1 MVLKGHEHVLLIG
14 GTFIIVLICVLVKSF
29 YLKGGFL
36 VGSTKFSPFGLCVKK
51 RLLDLGMTQ
60 KELEEEVNRRTGLF
74 VDAGYMYKIL
84 TGQREAP
91 KISRAVRDILNITEC
106 KQDTTK

>member
-1 MVLKGHEHVLLIG
+1 MLIFG
-14 GTFIIVLICVLVKSF
+14 GTYIIVQLLVPVNEI
-29 YLKGGFL
+29 YTEGGFL
-36 VGSTKFSPFGLCVKK
+36 LGNTKFSPFGLCVKK

-60 KELEEEVNRRTGLF
+60 KELEEEVNKRTGLF

-91 KISRAVRDILNITEC
+91 KIAQAVREILDLPEQEQHSTS
-106 KQDTTK
+106 